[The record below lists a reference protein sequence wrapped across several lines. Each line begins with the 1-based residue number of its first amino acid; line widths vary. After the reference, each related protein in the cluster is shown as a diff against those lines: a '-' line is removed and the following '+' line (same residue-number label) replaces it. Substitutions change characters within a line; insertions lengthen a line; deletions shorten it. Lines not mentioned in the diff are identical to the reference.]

1 MQVRATKKLSPTE
14 AWIGKGS
21 NAHQFQ
27 PLHFQPRDIM
37 WLAQRQGTPERDT
50 MTLNHKVQW
59 SSTFYPLNFPFFNA
73 KCPIKHTIWLS
84 HVSQECHSELFH
96 VGSTW
101 PVRATFKYEI
111 AFCSHFI
118 NMTKHRKIKIQKLT
132 VSIQIYWDK
141 QPSIRPKEANL
152 DFWLKTL
159 GLFLPE
165 DYVLNRQ
172 RQFLKGEV

>member
-1 MQVRATKKLSPTE
+1 MQVRSTKKLSPHRSLD
-14 AWIGKGS
+14 WKG
-21 NAHQFQ
+21 FQ
-27 PLHFQPRDIM
+27 RTSIPAPSFSAQDIM

-73 KCPIKHTIWLS
+73 KRPIKHTIWLS
-84 HVSQECHSELFH
+84 RISQERFH
-96 VGSTW
+96 VGSSW

-159 GLFLPE
+159 GLLPE
-165 DYVLNRQ
+165 EYVLNRQ
-172 RQFLKGEV
+172 RQFLKGEI